1 MRNLSPYSL
10 SLWPQAWRSFP
21 HMPARPILG
30 SLLLGCVAAAA
41 NPGFT
46 PIFDGQTLDGWQT
59 PNPHYWSVEAGA
71 IVGRITPSNPCN
83 TNQYLV
89 WTGGELADFE
99 LRMKS
104 RLRGEGGINN
114 GFQFR
119 SRLLPDHDVCGYQV
133 DNNLLTPWLVRLYD
147 EYGRHTLAMRGEQT
161 RFDTTGA
168 RTSKPIPEAAGPAWF
183 RLEDWHEYH
192 LVCQGSRITLH
203 IDGRLAAEVD
213 DHDPRRAEA
222 QGILALQLH
231 SGPPTEVQF
240 KDIRLRILKPP
251 ATPPPPPAEDPAR
264 IRTRTSA
271 LAWWPLDSGGH
282 GATPPL
288 SHVPGWDRFE
298 LNVRPDGPGARLA
311 QPVVVLDGAYFHA
324 HPDLPLGAGP
334 ITLHLRAR
342 DPLGRWTAS
351 LFAKGQTNDPGFRV
365 FARHPPESPN
375 PELVFEMR
383 DNHSTGSVRMPWTP
397 QLNPAAWHDLVARFD
412 GQSLALFVDGSLRAR
427 TEWTGSLPASPTPL
441 WIGAEPVQGRDHNH
455 FRGDLE
461 SAAVWTRAL
470 TDDEIRSLGEVS
482 TPGH

>member
-1 MRNLSPYSL
+1 
-10 SLWPQAWRSFP
+10 
-21 HMPARPILG
+21 MPARPLIGSIL
-30 SLLLGCVAAAA
+30 LAYVAAAA
-41 NPGFT
+41 DPGFT

-59 PNPHYWSVEAGA
+59 PHPHYWSVEAGA

-147 EYGRHTLAMRGEQT
+147 EYGRHTLAMRGERA

-168 RTSKPIPEAAGPAWF
+168 RTSEPIPEAAGPAWF

-192 LVCQGSRITLH
+192 LVCRGPRITLH

-240 KDIRLRILKPP
+240 RDIQLRILKPP
-251 ATPPPPPAEDPAR
+251 ATPPPPPAESPAR

-271 LAWWPLDSGGH
+271 LAWWSLDTGGH

-298 LNVRPDGPGARLA
+298 LNVRPDGPGARPD
-311 QPVVVLDGAYFHA
+311 QPVVVLDGAYFHSR
-324 HPDLPLGAGP
+324 PDLPLGTGP
-334 ITLHLRAR
+334 VTLHLRAR
-342 DPLGRWTAS
+342 DPLGRWNAT

-365 FARHPPESPN
+365 FAQHPPESPN

-427 TEWTGSLPASPTPL
+427 TNWTGSPPTTSAPL
-441 WIGAEPVQGRDHNH
+441 WIAAEPAQGRDQNH

-461 SAAVWTRAL
+461 SAAVWSRAL
-470 TDDEIRSLGEVS
+470 TDDEIRSLGQVS
-482 TPGH
+482 PPAH